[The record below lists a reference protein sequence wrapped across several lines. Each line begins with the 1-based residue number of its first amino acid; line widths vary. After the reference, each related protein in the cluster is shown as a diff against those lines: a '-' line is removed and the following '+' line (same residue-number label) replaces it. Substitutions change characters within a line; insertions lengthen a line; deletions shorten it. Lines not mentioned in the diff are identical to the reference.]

1 VSNVI
6 TLEGKGAL
14 IVGARRLGA
23 VVARR
28 LAEEGVNLA
37 ISYRNSAKDAET
49 LRSSVAGMVQRTCLI
64 QGDLSIEANVEDMVR
79 TANHELG
86 NLSFVL
92 NLASDYPRSPF
103 DTLDAE
109 SWDNAMAIAKGS
121 YLLAVHAARA
131 MATNPGPTRG
141 HIVLFGDWAAGETPY
156 NDYLPYLT
164 AKAAVHFMTRAFAV
178 ELAANGILVNAIA
191 PGPTMRPPDIS
202 ESFWAQGIIA
212 HAPLKR
218 ESSAAEIA
226 ELVVTMLRG
235 ETMTG
240 ETLRVDSGR
249 HLAGPDNRE

>member
-1 VSNVI
+1 LI

-14 IVGARRLGA
+14 IVGARRVGA

-37 ISYRNSAKDAET
+37 ISYRNSEKEAET

-64 QGDLSIEANVEDMVR
+64 QGDLAIEADVENIVQSASR
-79 TANHELG
+79 ELG

-92 NLASDYPRSPF
+92 NLASDYPKTPF
-103 DTLDAE
+103 DTLDSE
-109 SWDNAMAIAKGS
+109 SWDTAMATAKGS
-121 YLLAVHAARA
+121 YLLAVHAARV
-131 MATNPGPTRG
+131 MAKNPGSTRG

-156 NDYLPYLT
+156 TEYLPYLT

-178 ELAANGILVNAIA
+178 ELASKGILVNAIA

-202 ESFWAQGIIA
+202 EEVWEQAVIAQ
-212 HAPLKR
+212 APLKR
-218 ESSAAEIA
+218 ESSAEEIA

-240 ETLRVDSGR
+240 ETLRVDAGR
-249 HLAGPDNRE
+249 HLAGPGIGE